1 MALQV
6 AQMLENSGFRG
17 HIMLLDGAPHFLKRL
32 TNLQLGEN
40 FSDND
45 LYDLLF
51 SSIVNQIFPEE
62 SKESAAE
69 AFIKIRNISDK
80 MALFMEYVDKQNVYS
95 KEYSATM
102 INAMFRRVKMTY
114 SLDLDSIRNLKSP
127 ITLVRPAEV
136 SLQDIDEDY
145 CVSSITSGKVT
156 LKVIEG
162 NHTTMLDNP
171 ILSQIINDFDPTL
184 LDDKNFEEYIKNDK
198 PVSVV

>member
-1 MALQV
+1 
-6 AQMLENSGFRG
+6 MLENSGFRG